1 MKYTSKGSNGVRY
14 ETRKEH
20 YTLQADEVLRCG
32 RYLTDEREID
42 ENNNAIRKIRVRYDD
57 RTYYVEMVN
66 GNIITYDY
74 I

>member
-42 ENNNAIRKIRVRYDD
+42 ENNNAIRKIRVRY
-57 RTYYVEMVN
+57 YVEMVN